1 MFLIKLPIRIALLP
15 IFAAA
20 MIIQLI
26 LSLIV
31 GLSSIVTNLIGTV
44 AIATA
49 AGVWMFQ
56 LGTDAD
62 AYGLVAIGLGMI
74 ILPHFAGLLLEKL
87 AGLTGT
93 ILAFITP

>member
-15 IFAAA
+15 VFAVI
-20 MIIQLI
+20 MVIQLI
-26 LSLIV
+26 ISLIV
-31 GLSSIVTNLIGTV
+31 GLSSIVTNLIGVT
-44 AIATA
+44 AIAAA

-74 ILPHFAGLLLEKL
+74 ILPHFAGWLLEKL
-87 AGLTGT
+87 AGMTGT